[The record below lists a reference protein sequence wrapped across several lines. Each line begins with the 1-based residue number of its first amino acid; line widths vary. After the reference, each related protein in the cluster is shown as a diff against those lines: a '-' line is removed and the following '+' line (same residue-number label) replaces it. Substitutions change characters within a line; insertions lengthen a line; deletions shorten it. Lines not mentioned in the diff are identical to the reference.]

1 MRNRELHICGEALA
15 TTRSDN
21 RSEDNEEINMAGS
34 IEKSVHIEAP
44 VELVWRMVTQPD
56 QVVRWF
62 ADEIDLQ
69 ATPGYEGSM
78 TFRPESGGTVQ
89 VPITVETVEAPR
101 RFTYR
106 WHHGAATAA
115 APANSTLVEFTLTA
129 EDDGTR
135 LRVVETGH
143 DGLGWPVDQQ
153 EAYVDDHNDGWSTH
167 LGRLEQLFA
176 RRSADA
182 AR

>member
-1 MRNRELHICGEALA
+1 MSGTIEQSIHI
-15 TTRSDN
+15 D
-21 RSEDNEEINMAGS
+21 
-34 IEKSVHIEAP
+34 AP
-44 VELVWRMVTQPD
+44 VEIVWRMVSEPD

-69 ATPGYEGSM
+69 ATPGYRGSM
-78 TFRPESGGTVQ
+78 TFHPESGGAVH
-89 VPITVETVEAPR
+89 VPISIETVEPPR

-106 WHHGAATAA
+106 WNHPADAAATS
-115 APANSTLVEFTLTA
+115 ANSMLVEFTLTP

-143 DGLGWPVDQQ
+143 DGLGWPQEQQ
-153 EAYVDDHNDGWSTH
+153 DAYVDDHNDGWTTH
-167 LGRLEQLFA
+167 FSRIEQLFT

>member
-1 MRNRELHICGEALA
+1 MSG
-15 TTRSDN
+15 T
-21 RSEDNEEINMAGS
+21 

-44 VELVWRMVTQPD
+44 VEVVWRMVTEPEH
-56 QVVRWF
+56 VVRWF

-78 TFRPESGGTVQ
+78 TFRPESGGTVH
-89 VPITVETVEAPR
+89 VPISVVSVEPPR

-106 WHHGAATAA
+106 WNQPAGTTAT
-115 APANSTLVEFTLTA
+115 PTNSMLVEFTLRP
-129 EDDGTR
+129 EDGGTR

-143 DGLGWPVDQQ
+143 DGLGWPQEQQ
-153 EAYVDDHNDGWSTH
+153 DAYVDDHNDGWTTH
-167 LGRLEQLFA
+167 LGRLEQLLA

-182 AR
+182 TG

>member
-1 MRNRELHICGEALA
+1 MSG
-15 TTRSDN
+15 T
-21 RSEDNEEINMAGS
+21 
-34 IEKSVHIEAP
+34 IEKSVHIDAP
-44 VELVWRMVTQPD
+44 VEIVWRMVSEPD
-56 QVVRWF
+56 QVVHWF

-69 ATPGYEGSM
+69 ATPGYQGSM
-78 TFRPESGGTVQ
+78 TFHPESGSTVH
-89 VPITVETVEAPR
+89 VPISIETVEPPR

-106 WHHGAATAA
+106 WNHPAGTVAT
-115 APANSTLVEFTLTA
+115 PANSMLVEFTLTP

-143 DGLGWPVDQQ
+143 DGPGWPQEQQ
-153 EAYVDDHNDGWSTH
+153 DAYVDDHNEGWTTH
-167 LGRLEQLFA
+167 FNRIERLFA

>member
-1 MRNRELHICGEALA
+1 
-15 TTRSDN
+15 
-21 RSEDNEEINMAGS
+21 MADG
-34 IEKSVHIEAP
+34 IEKSVHIQAP
-44 VELVWRMVTQPD
+44 VEVVWRMVTEPS

-78 TFRPESGGTVQ
+78 TFRPESGGTMR
-89 VPITVETVEAPR
+89 VPLRVESVEAPS

-106 WHHGAATAA
+106 WNHPDGTAATAS
-115 APANSTLVEFTLTA
+115 NSMLVEFTLTP
-129 EDDGTR
+129 EDGGTR

-143 DGLGWPVDQQ
+143 DGLGWPQDQQ
-153 EAYVDDHNDGWSTH
+153 DAYADEHNDGWSHH
-167 LGRLEQLFA
+167 LARIEQLFA

-182 AR
+182 SS

>member
-1 MRNRELHICGEALA
+1 MPG
-15 TTRSDN
+15 T
-21 RSEDNEEINMAGS
+21 
-34 IEKSVHIEAP
+34 IEKSVHIDAP
-44 VELVWRMVTQPD
+44 VELVWRMVSEPD

-69 ATPGYEGSM
+69 AAPGYQGSM
-78 TFRPESGGTVQ
+78 TFHPVAGGTVQ
-89 VPITVETVEAPR
+89 VPIAVQIVDAPR
-101 RFTYR
+101 RLTYR
-106 WHHGAATAA
+106 WNH
-115 APANSTLVEFTLTA
+115 PADTDAGPGNSTLVEFALTP
-129 EDDGTR
+129 EDGGTR

-143 DGLGWPVDQQ
+143 DGLGWPQDQQ
-153 EAYVDDHNDGWSTH
+153 DAYVEDHNEGWTRH

>member
-1 MRNRELHICGEALA
+1 M
-15 TTRSDN
+15 T
-21 RSEDNEEINMAGS
+21 GS
-34 IEKSVHIEAP
+34 IERSVHIEAP
-44 VELVWRMVTQPD
+44 VELVWRMVTEPD

-69 ATPGYEGSM
+69 ARPGYEGSM

-89 VPITVETVEAPR
+89 VPITVESVEAPH

-106 WHHGAATAA
+106 WNHPEGTTAS
-115 APANSTLVEFTLTA
+115 PVNSTLVEFTLTA
-129 EDDGTR
+129 EDGGTR
-135 LRVVETGH
+135 LHVFETGH
-143 DGLGWPVDQQ
+143 DGLGWAQDQQ
-153 EAYVDDHNDGWSTH
+153 DAFVDEHNDGWSWH
-167 LGRLEQLFA
+167 LGRLEQLYT

>member
-1 MRNRELHICGEALA
+1 M
-15 TTRSDN
+15 TR
-21 RSEDNEEINMAGS
+21 S

-44 VELVWRMVTQPD
+44 VELVWRMVTEPD

-62 ADEIDLQ
+62 ADEIDLRP
-69 ATPGYEGSM
+69 TPGYQGSM
-78 TFRPESGGTVQ
+78 TFRPESGGVVE
-89 VPITVETVEAPR
+89 VPITVESVEAPH

-106 WHHGAATAA
+106 WNHPDGVAAT
-115 APANSTLVEFTLTA
+115 PGNSMLVEFTLTP
-129 EDDGTR
+129 EDGGTR

-143 DGLGWPVDQQ
+143 DGLGWPQDQQ
-153 EAYVDDHNDGWSTH
+153 DAYADDHNEGWSHH
-167 LGRLEQLFA
+167 LGRLERLHE

>member
-1 MRNRELHICGEALA
+1 M
-15 TTRSDN
+15 S
-21 RSEDNEEINMAGS
+21 GS

-44 VELVWRMVTQPD
+44 VEVVWRMVTEPEH
-56 QVVRWF
+56 VVRWF

-69 ATPGYEGSM
+69 AHPGYDGSM
-78 TFRPESGGTVQ
+78 TFRPESGGAVH
-89 VPITVETVEAPR
+89 VPISVVSVEPPR

-106 WHHGAATAA
+106 WNQPAGTAATR
-115 APANSTLVEFTLTA
+115 ANSMLVEFTLTP

-143 DGLGWPVDQQ
+143 DGLGWPQ
-153 EAYVDDHNDGWSTH
+153 EKQDAYTDDHNDGWRTH
-167 LGRLEQLFA
+167 LGRLEQLLA

-182 AR
+182 TG

>member
-1 MRNRELHICGEALA
+1 
-15 TTRSDN
+15 
-21 RSEDNEEINMAGS
+21 MARS

-44 VELVWRMVTQPD
+44 VELVWRMVTEPD

-62 ADEIDLQ
+62 PDEVDLQ
-69 ATPGYEGSM
+69 PTPGYEGSM
-78 TFRPESGGTVQ
+78 TFRPEAGGTVH
-89 VPITVETVEAPR
+89 VPIRVESVDAPH

-106 WHHGAATAA
+106 WNHAAGTVADA
-115 APANSTLVEFTLTA
+115 ANSMLVEFTLIP
-129 EDDGTR
+129 EDGGTR

-143 DGLGWPVDQQ
+143 DGLGWPQDQQ
-153 EAYVDDHNDGWSTH
+153 DAYVNDHNDGWSHH
-167 LGRLEQLFA
+167 LGRLERLYT

>member
-1 MRNRELHICGEALA
+1 LTAR
-15 TTRSDN
+15 
-21 RSEDNEEINMAGS
+21 RSEIAFKDSEEIGMAGS
-34 IEKSVHIEAP
+34 IERSVHIEAP
-44 VELVWRMVTQPD
+44 VDVVWRIVTERGRI
-56 QVVRWF
+56 VRWF

-69 ATPGYEGSM
+69 ATPGYEGTM

-89 VPITVETVEAPR
+89 VPIMVETVEAPH

-106 WHHGAATAA
+106 WTHPAGTTAS
-115 APANSTLVEFTLTA
+115 PANSTLVEFTLA
-129 EDDGTR
+129 PEDGGTR

-143 DGLGWPVDQQ
+143 DGLGWPQDQQ
-153 EAYVDDHNDGWSTH
+153 DAFADDHTEGWSHH
-167 LGRLEQLFA
+167 LRRLEQLFA